1 MFNTIKDFALES
13 ITSLL
18 AFFYSL
24 PVVGGSYGVAI
35 MLLTATVMTVL
46 MPLTLKA
53 TRSTIKMT
61 QLQPELKALQKE
73 YKDNKQELNQA
84 MMAMYQ
90 EHGVNPVGGCL
101 PMVAQLPVLL
111 VLFNVLRGLTRRVS
125 EVPYYAIADQ
135 AGAMTGGEGKA
146 PNTFDPKY
154 LDNETALFQ
163 DLSNSTEMLF
173 GPLDLA
179 IDARAAIQAGFGLGL
194 LYILLISF
202 VVATSYY
209 QQRQVSARRGAQPE
223 NPTQQ
228 QQTQQQLLRILPL
241 MSAVTGFFFPAGL
254 VLYWATSNVFRI
266 GQQAYITRALY
277 QDDDEGGDK
286 VPKGGDSVV
295 ASSASKANGS
305 ATDKASAK
313 DGDKNNS
320 GKNSAGKNS
329 AKSGAKDKAGSADEN
344 GDGKSSRSGSK
355 NGSNGSRADSSNGDA
370 DRNAAWERRRAQ
382 RAKAQESKKK
392 AAAADGGSRTTP
404 KGTKPS
410 AQKKKRKR

>member
-241 MSAVTGFFFPAGL
+241 TVRRTA
-254 VLYWATSNVFRI
+254 
-266 GQQAYITRALY
+266 
-277 QDDDEGGDK
+277 
-286 VPKGGDSVV
+286 
-295 ASSASKANGS
+295 
-305 ATDKASAK
+305 ATDPVGKRGMGK
-313 DGDKNNS
+313 DN
-320 GKNSAGKNS
+320 GKDTA
-329 AKSGAKDKAGSADEN
+329 
-344 GDGKSSRSGSK
+344 
-355 NGSNGSRADSSNGDA
+355 
-370 DRNAAWERRRAQ
+370 
-382 RAKAQESKKK
+382 
-392 AAAADGGSRTTP
+392 
-404 KGTKPS
+404 
-410 AQKKKRKR
+410 